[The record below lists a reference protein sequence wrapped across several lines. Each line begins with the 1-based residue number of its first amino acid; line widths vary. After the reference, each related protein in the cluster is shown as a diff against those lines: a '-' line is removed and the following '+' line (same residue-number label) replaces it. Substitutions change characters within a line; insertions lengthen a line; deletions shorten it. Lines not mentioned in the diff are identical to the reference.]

1 MEKKD
6 GDNKEGK
13 KKTKMKMKTIKMVR
27 RMMWEKKLKDS
38 YIRLWLTAIVDSTRK
53 EE

>member
-27 RMMWEKKLKDS
+27 RMMWEKKLKQ
-38 YIRLWLTAIVDSTRK
+38 RLLYSSLVDCNS
-53 EE
+53 